1 MSEVKVLKRK
11 FSVGMICIL
20 TITTLLFVGCSNGSK
35 GANNSKGVNNTQQ
48 TSTTVAPGSNSTIAD
63 LGSNSTTNKDA
74 KNITD
79 IDLMNSAKED
89 SSVQLDSV
97 DTEAQQL
104 SSEEIDSLLNDNSGL
119 NNIPTNFSAK

>member
-48 TSTTVAPGSNSTIAD
+48 TSTTVAP
-63 LGSNSTTNKDA
+63 GSNSTTNKDA

>member
-20 TITTLLFVGCSNGSK
+20 TITTLLFAGCSNGSK

-48 TSTTVAPGSNSTIAD
+48 TSTTVAPSSNSTIAD
-63 LGSNSTTNKDA
+63 TGSNSTTNKDA

-79 IDLMNSAKED
+79 VDLMNSAKED

-97 DTEAQQL
+97 DTESQQL

-119 NNIPTNFSAK
+119 NNIPTNFNTK